1 MKNIVSKGNKE
12 MEHILVCLSA
22 SPTNAKIVNTAAKM
36 ASAFGGSFTAL
47 YVHTPDSDKMDEASK
62 RRLQYHIRLA
72 EKLGANITT
81 VYGDDVS
88 YQIAEFARISGVT
101 KIVIGRSNIK
111 RRHFWSKPTLT
122 EKLTEIVPHIDIH
135 IIPDSTANPK
145 YKERSQGFW
154 QNFIPYPKDLLITL
168 LVLVLTTLL
177 GIVLYYF
184 GFTDSNIIPV
194 YILGVLLTSLFTREY
209 FCGII
214 GSLLSVMLF
223 NFFFT
228 EPRLT
233 FHAYDSKY
241 AVTFAIMLAASI
253 ITGTLASKL
262 KSHAKLSAQAAFRT
276 KVLLDTNQLLQ
287 KAKDNDDI
295 FNITATQLMK
305 LLNRSVVMYSG
316 KGGKLSKGAL
326 FSASPD
332 DFDKDLFTDEERTAA
347 YWVLENH
354 HRAGATTETHNKA
367 KCLYMAIRINER
379 IYGVVGIHINKK
391 PLDSFETSIL
401 LSILGECALAL
412 DNNRNAKE
420 KELAAVLAKNEQLRA
435 NLLRAI
441 SHDLRTP
448 LTSISGN
455 ASNLLSNYDKLDE
468 GTRLQVFTDIFDD
481 SQWLI
486 SLVENLLSVTRIEE
500 GRMNFNMSV
509 QLMDEVIDEALKH
522 INRKG
527 VEHNITIEC
536 EDGLL
541 LARMDAKL
549 IIQVIINLVDNAI
562 KYTPVGSDIKITSE
576 NKNGYVSVSVTDNG
590 NGIPDHMKPRIFEMF
605 YTGDNKIAD
614 SRRSLGLGLALC
626 KSIIHAHGGDIILT
640 DNKPN
645 GCIFTFT
652 IPSGEVNINE

>member
-12 MEHILVCLSA
+12 TEHTLVCLSA

-122 EKLTEIVPHIDIH
+122 EKLTEIVPYIDIH

-354 HRAGATTETHNKA
+354 HRAGATSETHNKA

-509 QLMDEVIDEALKH
+509 QLMDEVIDEAMKH

-527 VEHNITIEC
+527 AEHNIAVEC
-536 EDGLL
+536 KDELL

-549 IIQVIINLVDNAI
+549 IIQVIINLVDNAN
-562 KYTPVGSDIKITSE
+562 KHTPAGSDIKITAEKRS
-576 NKNGYVSVSVTDNG
+576 GYVSVHVADTG
-590 NGIPDHMKPRIFEMF
+590 NGIPDHIKPRVFEMF

-614 SRRSLGLGLALC
+614 SRRSLGLGLPLC
-626 KSIIHAHGGDIILT
+626 RSIINAHGGEITLT
-640 DNKPN
+640 DNLPH
-645 GCIFTFT
+645 GSIFTFT